1 MIKSWWPVWATLI
14 AVSVFA
20 CIKDADSNNI
30 TTDNYQQSVSFNP
43 EDFQPNDMMGREGV
57 RLPFDFPKSNV
68 IIDLF
73 TAGRPEWALNIK
85 KVDSTTYQR
94 FSTAGANYQGV
105 TFHQYVSTRHFKDG
119 TVFVKKVYAP
129 ANGSFYKVMPIQS
142 YNQLDSTNRYNFIQI
157 VSTPRSE
164 PYFDHR
170 CGKSKR
176 RYFYTIISTDTL
188 GTATID
194 ADRCFTNVF
203 SYKLIN

>member
-1 MIKSWWPVWATLI
+1 MINLIRNWTPVWVTLI
-14 AVSVFA
+14 IVCVLACLKNTDENDTSGDTYFNVEEGDVS
-20 CIKDADSNNI
+20 
-30 TTDNYQQSVSFNP
+30 
-43 EDFQPNDMMGREGV
+43 REGV
-57 RLPFDFPKSNV
+57 KLPFDYPKSNV
-68 IIDLF
+68 IVDLF
-73 TAGRPEWALNIK
+73 TTGRPEWAFNLK
-85 KVDSTTYQR
+85 RVDSTTYQR

-105 TFHQYVSTRHFKDG
+105 IFHQYVSTRYFKDS

-129 ANGSFYKVMPIQS
+129 ANGSFYKVLPIQS

-170 CGKSKR
+170 CGKNKR
-176 RYFYTIISTDTL
+176 RYFYTIISKDTL

-194 ADRCFTNVF
+194 ADRCYTNVF